1 MLNNAELELS
11 VTLSQ
16 LRKFL
21 SKFEVTTICLWCDLE
36 SQPSA
41 LERIV
46 EFCQGVIL
54 SIYTDV
60 ETAG

>member
-11 VTLSQ
+11 ITLSQ

-21 SKFEVTTICLWCDLE
+21 SKFEVTTICLLCDLE

-41 LERIV
+41 
-46 EFCQGVIL
+46 
-54 SIYTDV
+54 
-60 ETAG
+60 